1 MNYNL
6 IPQISHFHMFYEI
19 PFFSSAAIDLS
30 AELIYEVEFI
40 FFVHIILQASGIF
53 VAVPKYLDKNNLFI
67 FRI

>member
-1 MNYNL
+1 
-6 IPQISHFHMFYEI
+6 MFYEI

-53 VAVPKYLDKNNLFI
+53 VAVPKYLDKTNLFI